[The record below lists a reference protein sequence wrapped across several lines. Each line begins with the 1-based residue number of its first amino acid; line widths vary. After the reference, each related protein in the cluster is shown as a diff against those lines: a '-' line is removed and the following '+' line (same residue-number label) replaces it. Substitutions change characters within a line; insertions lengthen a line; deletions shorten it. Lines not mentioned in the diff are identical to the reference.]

1 MPDHSIEHYA
11 LKQLWA
17 TLRHSLAPELT
28 SPLAKD
34 RAKRADAAM
43 LRLVAGYEQ
52 LPTLRAMYA
61 SRYSALL
68 TEAREL
74 AGESAIQ
81 PQTPP
86 GESTSGLGQS
96 RVRGHP
102 GCCGRARVASQVPF
116 GIRDRSSQPRSGFDR
131 LLRKSS
137 MSRRLAG
144 RTTSR
149 GSHPLCPT
157 SAAMRAGR

>member
-68 TEAREL
+68 TEARLTKQRQPGQDDEPDNQQHHR
-74 AGESAIQ
+74 Q
-81 PQTPP
+81 PQ
-86 GESTSGLGQS
+86 
-96 RVRGHP
+96 
-102 GCCGRARVASQVPF
+102 
-116 GIRDRSSQPRSGFDR
+116 QPRTFLGRRDGRQGQRVSGRRTFFAR
-131 LLRKSS
+131 LG
-137 MSRRLAG
+137 MRRL
-144 RTTSR
+144 RFPS
-149 GSHPLCPT
+149 
-157 SAAMRAGR
+157 